1 MEELEMITQEILSL
15 AEEGR
20 YARLREAL
28 SELNPADI
36 ALILAEMSEKQL
48 TVSFR
53 LLPKELASEVF
64 VYMEADIQETLIHSF
79 SDSELS
85 EVLEDLYL
93 DDTVDLIEE
102 MPASVVVRILR
113 NTDAA
118 DRRRINELL
127 KYPEDSAGSMMTLEY
142 VSLQKEMTVRD
153 AIKKIRRDGVN
164 KETVYTCYVTE
175 KRALIGIVTVKDLL
189 LAGDDDLLE
198 EIMEENVIS
207 VQSHED
213 RETVARMFSKYDF
226 MALPVV
232 DQDGRMLG
240 IVTIDDAVDV
250 MEEEATEDI
259 EKMAAI
265 LPSDKPYLRT
275 GIFET
280 WRKRIPWLMLLMVS
294 ATFTGGIITSFEA
307 ALTMFPMLI
316 AFIPMLMDTG
326 GNAGGQASVT
336 IIRALALGDVEPRDI
351 LRVLW
356 KELRVGIICGVVLS
370 IAGAVKILLI
380 DNLLLRNNVSVQ
392 EMMVVC
398 LTLMGTVML
407 AKLIGCMMPIGAKK
421 LGLDPAV
428 MASPFITTLVD
439 ALALTMYFRI
449 ATAFLK

>member
-113 NTDAA
+113 NTDVA

-153 AIKKIRRDGVN
+153 AI
-164 KETVYTCYVTE
+164 
-175 KRALIGIVTVKDLL
+175 
-189 LAGDDDLLE
+189 
-198 EIMEENVIS
+198 
-207 VQSHED
+207 
-213 RETVARMFSKYDF
+213 
-226 MALPVV
+226 
-232 DQDGRMLG
+232 
-240 IVTIDDAVDV
+240 
-250 MEEEATEDI
+250 
-259 EKMAAI
+259 
-265 LPSDKPYLRT
+265 
-275 GIFET
+275 
-280 WRKRIPWLMLLMVS
+280 
-294 ATFTGGIITSFEA
+294 
-307 ALTMFPMLI
+307 
-316 AFIPMLMDTG
+316 
-326 GNAGGQASVT
+326 
-336 IIRALALGDVEPRDI
+336 
-351 LRVLW
+351 
-356 KELRVGIICGVVLS
+356 
-370 IAGAVKILLI
+370 
-380 DNLLLRNNVSVQ
+380 
-392 EMMVVC
+392 
-398 LTLMGTVML
+398 
-407 AKLIGCMMPIGAKK
+407 
-421 LGLDPAV
+421 
-428 MASPFITTLVD
+428 
-439 ALALTMYFRI
+439 
-449 ATAFLK
+449 

>member
-153 AIKKIRRDGVN
+153 AIKKILRDGVN

>member
-232 DQDGRMLG
+232 DQEGRMLG
-240 IVTIDDAVDV
+240 NVTIDDAVDV
-250 MEEEATEDI
+250 MEEEVTEDI

-421 LGLDPAV
+421 LGLAPAV

>member
-28 SELNPADI
+28 GELNPADI

-85 EVLEDLYL
+85 QVLEDLYL

-232 DQDGRMLG
+232 DQEGRMLG

-250 MEEEATEDI
+250 MEEEVTEDI

-407 AKLIGCMMPIGAKK
+407 AKLVGCMMPIGAKK